1 MASSGF
7 WRKQLDHVCAHL
19 RSYTQNNAPF
29 RALLGEPRLGQV
41 HTSPAS
47 AEQYLDKSVPESVG
61 CTCQSMVLHHLNRC
75 CLVHG

>member
-1 MASSGF
+1 MYAGY

-41 HTSPAS
+41 HHT
-47 AEQYLDKSVPESVG
+47 LLVK
-61 CTCQSMVLHHLNRC
+61 QSCHVIWGGVMKY
-75 CLVHG
+75 